1 MKQTRLLEII
11 REEIAGALREET
23 NVTVTNSKGD
33 NDVFPFNTP
42 ADKLEIA
49 RLKKDSNIKS
59 IKTTSGQKIK
69 EGEKRKSLAEKYQL
83 DEETINE
90 MASVVQTKK
99 ALSKLVDAGLS
110 PKENLD
116 LVIDVEKETLDQ
128 FRKNPRNI
136 DGRLAR
142 VLEPDEQ
149 PNKQPNKKTGE
160 RTKGYGADFEQNF
173 KKKSGVRFDEF
184 TADIEEKFN
193 KAFPDE
199 KKFNSGLAT
208 NTTEKDAAA
217 QIFGLEKNKPGPQAD
232 PNKPKKEKLA
242 STGKKGKPAGEPKA
256 EKVATRTPGED
267 GFDDVSYSDDEE
279 SAEAAKAAGSDET
292 AKELGKIAYSKKL
305 SPEEETQY
313 ETALKG
319 IKAKIKRIEDGEEKP
334 DDREILNK
342 VYRNSDI
349 KRLFKAK
356 GLDLDN
362 MLKGI
367 IG

>member
-128 FRKNPRNI
+128 FKNSNPSMTS
-136 DGRLAR
+136 DGRLIR
-142 VLEPDEQ
+142 KLKPEEI
-149 PNKQPNKKTGE
+149 TGK
-160 RTKGYGADFEQNF
+160 RDTKGYGADFEQNF
-173 KKKSGVRFDEF
+173 KKKSGVRFDDF
-184 TADIEEKFN
+184 TADIEDKFN
-193 KAFPDE
+193 KAFPGE

-217 QIFGLEKNKPGPQAD
+217 QIFNLEKGKQGRKAD
-232 PNKPKKEKLA
+232 PNKEEKPA
-242 STGKKGKPAGEPKA
+242 STGKKGRPSGEPKA
-256 EKVATRTPGED
+256 EKVATRTPGDD
-267 GFDDVSYSDDEE
+267 GFDDVSYSDVGVDDEGNKIEIDTKIQTPTGDTDIE
-279 SAEAAKAAGSDET
+279 SRLNSVISAKKTKLKAAKKGSPEFE
-292 AKELGKIAYSKKL
+292 KELAALTSFLQGSEISKYVKKKIVGGSNPYSI
-305 SPEEETQY
+305 SNI
-313 ETALKG
+313 LKD
-319 IKAKIKRIEDGEEKP
+319 IE
-334 DDREILNK
+334 
-342 VYRNSDI
+342 
-349 KRLFKAK
+349 
-356 GLDLDN
+356 
-362 MLKGI
+362 
-367 IG
+367 